1 MSQRSPAAFT
11 PKRFS
16 KLLIRGLILATF
28 TIFCATAASFLSQR
42 TIAAPD
48 KSASAADSSCDRAC
62 LDSFIDQYLAALAT
76 HDPSQLPL
84 ARGAKTTETG
94 QLVPPGEGMWLSVD
108 QIGTYRV
115 RFDDPAAGEAG
126 IIALTDEHG
135 LPGVLSLRLKIQ
147 DRKISEV
154 ESIIV
159 RQDIQ
164 GQGGML
170 MTSTMFAVT
179 PIAPLDRKWFLLPDP
194 ALLTAVPPADR
205 TPRDKMIAAAAA
217 YLDGLENSS
226 SAGVPIDDSCIRRD
240 NGLQTTSNPNPSPID
255 PAFPAFKIFGLECAA
270 QLDSRYYSVISKVRE
285 RRYPI
290 VDEERGLVYAVVL
303 FDHPGDKLTIDVP
316 GVGAVSVPPAY
327 RSPSSFIVPVIF
339 KLRNGKIWRIETLE
353 RTVPYGMPSGWN

>member
-1 MSQRSPAAFT
+1 V
-11 PKRFS
+11 
-16 KLLIRGLILATF
+16 LHRGFILATI
-28 TIFCATAASFLSQR
+28 TILCASAASFLSQR
-42 TIAAPD
+42 ATAETG
-48 KSASAADSSCDRAC
+48 KSANAADSSCDRAC
-62 LDSFIDQYLAALAT
+62 LDSFIDQYLAALVT
-76 HDPSQLPL
+76 HDPSHLPL
-84 ARGAKTTETG
+84 AKGAKTTETG
-94 QLVPPGEGMWLSVD
+94 QLVPAGDGMWLSVD

-115 RFDDPAAGEAG
+115 RFDDPAAEEAG

-135 LPGVLSLRLKIQ
+135 LPGVLALRLKIR

-194 ALLTAVPPADR
+194 ALLTAVAPVDR
-205 TPRDKMIAAAAA
+205 TPREKMIAAADA
-217 YLDGLENSS
+217 YFDGLEKSS

-240 NGLQTTSNPNPSPID
+240 NGLQTTSNPNPSPTD
-255 PAFPAFKIFGLECAA
+255 PAFPGFTIFGLECAA
-270 QLDSRYYSVISKVRE
+270 QLDSHYYSVISKVRG

-303 FDHPGDKLTIDVP
+303 FDHPGDKQTVDVP

-327 RSPSSFIVPVIF
+327 RSPSTFIVPVIF
-339 KLRNGKIWRIETLE
+339 KFRSGKIWRIETLE